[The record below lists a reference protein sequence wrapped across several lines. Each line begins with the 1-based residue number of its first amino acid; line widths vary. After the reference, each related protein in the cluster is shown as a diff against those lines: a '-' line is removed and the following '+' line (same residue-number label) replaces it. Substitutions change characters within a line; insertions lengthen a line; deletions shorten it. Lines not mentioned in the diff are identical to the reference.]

1 MARWVDPAA
10 LDRPASLQVE
20 LQPPPPSAAR
30 RLHLS
35 AAQPALLVTARF
47 DDPGTGRPAALTA
60 AVLRPELLR
69 IVLQTARPLLP
80 GGGTAACRRPRAD
93 PSPAAGDGCMAR
105 S

>member
-1 MARWVDPAA
+1 M
-10 LDRPASLQVE
+10 E
-20 LQPPPPSAAR
+20 LPPPPSAAR

-69 IVLQTARPLLP
+69 IVLQTARPLPP
-80 GGGTAACRRPRAD
+80 GGGDGGVPAPPGD